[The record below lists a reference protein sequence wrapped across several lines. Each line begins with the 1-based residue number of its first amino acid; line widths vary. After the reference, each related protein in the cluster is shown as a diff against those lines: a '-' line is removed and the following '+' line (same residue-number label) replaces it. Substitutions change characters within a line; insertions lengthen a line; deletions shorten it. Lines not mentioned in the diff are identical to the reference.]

1 MSLRAKRGNLLPI
14 PEIALAGFVSLEMTE
29 RGIILS
35 RSPDGHK
42 PCREGVVL

>member
-14 PEIALAGFVSLEMTE
+14 PEIASAGFVSLAMTE

-35 RSPDGHK
+35 RSPEGHK
-42 PCREGVVL
+42 PCREKLVL